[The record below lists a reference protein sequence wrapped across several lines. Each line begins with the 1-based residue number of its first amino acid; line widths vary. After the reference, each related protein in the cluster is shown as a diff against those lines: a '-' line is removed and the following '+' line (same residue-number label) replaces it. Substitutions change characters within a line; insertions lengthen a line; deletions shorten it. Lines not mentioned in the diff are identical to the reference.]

1 MYYLRFKCSKSLK
14 YRIYYYSRSQ
24 QERAKKRM
32 EFDNQCNRI
41 YNQLDFEK
49 QRDTESML
57 KICYMKTCIKFYTLY
72 EEVFIYTF
80 YILCHYFLHYI
91 NITYNIGNVLR
102 WERAVQDAED
112 KLESAKLT
120 ESNQKAEIDHDEQQM
135 EQLKSS
141 RNAKKMEVDQKE
153 DEIGK
158 ARREVGA
165 IAKDIQAAQKQL
177 NAIETKIEQKKAER
191 HTILMQCKVC

>member
-1 MYYLRFKCSKSLK
+1 M
-14 YRIYYYSRSQ
+14 
-24 QERAKKRM
+24 
-32 EFDNQCNRI
+32 
-41 YNQLDFEK
+41 
-49 QRDTESML
+49 
-57 KICYMKTCIKFYTLY
+57 
-72 EEVFIYTF
+72 
-80 YILCHYFLHYI
+80 
-91 NITYNIGNVLR
+91 R

-112 KLESAKLT
+112 KLESAKQT
-120 ESNQKAEIDHDEQQM
+120 ELNQKAEIDHDEQQM

-191 HTILMQCKVC
+191 HAILMQCKVAYNYFIVYCTVLCTLYIILN

>member
-1 MYYLRFKCSKSLK
+1 M
-14 YRIYYYSRSQ
+14 
-24 QERAKKRM
+24 
-32 EFDNQCNRI
+32 
-41 YNQLDFEK
+41 
-49 QRDTESML
+49 
-57 KICYMKTCIKFYTLY
+57 
-72 EEVFIYTF
+72 
-80 YILCHYFLHYI
+80 
-91 NITYNIGNVLR
+91 R

-112 KLESAKLT
+112 KLESAKQT
-120 ESNQKAEIDHDEQQM
+120 ELNQKAEIDHDEQQM

-191 HTILMQCKVC
+191 HAILMQCKVCCAYLIWNDYLIYYVTVYYLKLLNVYF

>member
-1 MYYLRFKCSKSLK
+1 M
-14 YRIYYYSRSQ
+14 
-24 QERAKKRM
+24 
-32 EFDNQCNRI
+32 
-41 YNQLDFEK
+41 
-49 QRDTESML
+49 
-57 KICYMKTCIKFYTLY
+57 
-72 EEVFIYTF
+72 
-80 YILCHYFLHYI
+80 
-91 NITYNIGNVLR
+91 R

-112 KLESAKLT
+112 KLESARQT
-120 ESNQKAEIDHDEQQM
+120 ELNQKAEIDHDEQQM

-191 HTILMQCKVC
+191 HAILMQCKVCSMCSIEDDYFTVYMLLSTYTYYFKLLNVCF

>member
-1 MYYLRFKCSKSLK
+1 
-14 YRIYYYSRSQ
+14 
-24 QERAKKRM
+24 
-32 EFDNQCNRI
+32 
-41 YNQLDFEK
+41 
-49 QRDTESML
+49 
-57 KICYMKTCIKFYTLY
+57 
-72 EEVFIYTF
+72 
-80 YILCHYFLHYI
+80 
-91 NITYNIGNVLR
+91 
-102 WERAVQDAED
+102 
-112 KLESAKLT
+112 
-120 ESNQKAEIDHDEQQM
+120 M

-191 HTILMQCKVC
+191 HAILMQCKVCRVVNIRLHYLTILF

>member
-1 MYYLRFKCSKSLK
+1 
-14 YRIYYYSRSQ
+14 
-24 QERAKKRM
+24 M

-49 QRDTESML
+49 QRDTESMYCTNIL
-57 KICYMKTCIKFYTLY
+57 CKILYRKFVLLLFN
-72 EEVFIYTF
+72 FIY
-80 YILCHYFLHYI
+80 
-91 NITYNIGNVLR
+91 NAGNVLR

-112 KLESAKLT
+112 KLESARQT
-120 ESNQKAEIDHDEQQM
+120 ELNQKAEIDHDEQQM

-191 HTILMQCKVC
+191 HAILMQCKVC

>member
-1 MYYLRFKCSKSLK
+1 MHYSF
-14 YRIYYYSRSQ
+14 RILL
-24 QERAKKRM
+24 
-32 EFDNQCNRI
+32 NI
-41 YNQLDFEK
+41 VYN
-49 QRDTESML
+49 T
-57 KICYMKTCIKFYTLY
+57 
-72 EEVFIYTF
+72 
-80 YILCHYFLHYI
+80 
-91 NITYNIGNVLR
+91 GNVLR

-112 KLESAKLT
+112 KLESARQT

-135 EQLKSS
+135 EQLKSA

-177 NAIETKIEQKKAER
+177 NGIETKIEQKKAER
-191 HTILMQCKVC
+191 HAVLMQCKVCVYILNNLDIYILNIYLTFRWKISPYLCYMEIWKT

>member
-1 MYYLRFKCSKSLK
+1 M
-14 YRIYYYSRSQ
+14 
-24 QERAKKRM
+24 
-32 EFDNQCNRI
+32 
-41 YNQLDFEK
+41 
-49 QRDTESML
+49 
-57 KICYMKTCIKFYTLY
+57 
-72 EEVFIYTF
+72 
-80 YILCHYFLHYI
+80 
-91 NITYNIGNVLR
+91 R

-112 KLESAKLT
+112 KLESARLT

-165 IAKDIQAAQKQL
+165 IAKDIQGAQKQL
-177 NAIETKIEQKKAER
+177 NTIEAKIEQKKAER
-191 HTILMQCKVC
+191 HAILMQCKV